1 MEEQELIKIFI
12 FIVSSFIILGATLIV
27 VNLTYLFKKKII
39 AAKIELE
46 TLKLNHEKALMSIQL
61 EVQEATFLKISK
73 EIHDNI
79 SLGLTLAKLQ
89 INTYLDESHN
99 TKVDLHSTIEL
110 ISKSLVDMN
119 DLSKSL
125 DGEQMLIFGLYQAI
139 ESEVGVIAK
148 MGIYRV
154 EYEIEGHVVFL
165 NSDIELVLLR
175 ILQESLNNILKHA
188 RARTIVV
195 ELNFVDDLLK
205 MRISDDGKGFDLETT
220 KANRGIRSMAG
231 LSNLESRVKSIEGEL
246 EMYSIHGVGT
256 TINIKLPINERN
268 KRKIQPEGGYSR

>member
-1 MEEQELIKIFI
+1 MEDKELTNILAILF
-12 FIVSSFIILGATLIV
+12 SSLIILSFTLVIV
-27 VNLTYLFKKKII
+27 LLSFFYFKRII

-46 TLKLNHEKALMSIQL
+46 TVKLNHEKALMATQL
-61 EVQEATFLKISK
+61 EVQEATFLKISR

-89 INTYLDESHN
+89 INTYLDESQK
-99 TKVDLHSTIEL
+99 TDVDLHSTIEL

-154 EYEIEGHVVFL
+154 EYEIEGQIIFL
-165 NSDIELVLLR
+165 NSDIELILLR

-195 ELNFVDDLLK
+195 ELNFVADLLK
-205 MRISDDGKGFDLETT
+205 MRISDDGKGFDLDAT
-220 KANRGIRSMAG
+220 KARRGIRSMAG

-256 TINIKLPINERN
+256 TINIKLPLNERN
-268 KRKIQPEGGYSR
+268 KRKVQHQGSNS

>member
-12 FIVSSFIILGATLIV
+12 FIVSSFIILGATIIV
-27 VNLTYLFKKKII
+27 VNLTYLFKKKILL
-39 AAKIELE
+39 ARIELE
-46 TLKLNHEKALMSIQL
+46 TVKLNHEKALMATQL
-61 EVQEATFLKISK
+61 EVQEATFLKISR

-89 INTYLDESHN
+89 INTYLDESQK
-99 TKVDLHSTIEL
+99 TDVDLHSTIEL

-125 DGEQMLIFGLYQAI
+125 DGEQMLIFGLYEAI

-154 EYEIEGHVVFL
+154 EYEIEGQIIFL
-165 NSDIELVLLR
+165 NSDIELILLR

-195 ELNFVDDLLK
+195 ELNFVADLLK
-205 MRISDDGKGFDLETT
+205 MRISDDGKGFDLDAT
-220 KANRGIRSMAG
+220 KARRGIRSMAG

-256 TINIKLPINERN
+256 TINIKLPLNERN
-268 KRKIQPEGGYSR
+268 KRKVQHQGSNS

>member
-1 MEEQELIKIFI
+1 M
-12 FIVSSFIILGATLIV
+12 A
-27 VNLTYLFKKKII
+27 
-39 AAKIELE
+39 
-46 TLKLNHEKALMSIQL
+46 IQL
-61 EVQEATFLKISK
+61 EVQEATFLKISR

-99 TKVDLHSTIEL
+99 TEVDLHSTIEL

-154 EYEIEGHVVFL
+154 EYEIEGQIIFL
-165 NSDIELVLLR
+165 NADIELILLR

-195 ELNFVDDLLK
+195 ELNFAGDLLK
-205 MRISDDGKGFDLETT
+205 MRISDDGKGFDLDAT

-256 TINIKLPINERN
+256 TINIKLPLNERN
-268 KRKIQPEGGYSR
+268 KRKVQHPGSNS

>member
-1 MEEQELIKIFI
+1 MEDKELTNILAILF
-12 FIVSSFIILGATLIV
+12 SSLIILSFTLVIV
-27 VNLTYLFKKKII
+27 LLSFLYFKRII

-46 TLKLNHEKALMSIQL
+46 TVKLNHERALMAIQL
-61 EVQEATFLKISK
+61 EVQEATFLKISR

-99 TKVDLHSTIEL
+99 TEVDLHSTIEL

-154 EYEIEGHVVFL
+154 EYEIEGQIIFL
-165 NSDIELVLLR
+165 NADIELILLR

-195 ELNFVDDLLK
+195 ELNFIDDLLK
-205 MRISDDGKGFDLETT
+205 MRISDDGKGFDLDAA

-246 EMYSIHGVGT
+246 EMYSIYGVGT
-256 TINIKLPINERN
+256 TINIKLPLNERN
-268 KRKIQPEGGYSR
+268 KRKVQHPGSNS